1 MGPANEL
8 ALQLVDTI
16 SSSTAAV
23 AFAGI
28 TAFKIKGFLTWVV
41 LPAYL

>member
-8 ALQLVDTI
+8 ELQFVDTI
-16 SSSTAAV
+16 SSSTASV

-28 TAFKIKGFLTWVV
+28 TAFKMKGVVTWVV
-41 LPAYL
+41 LPA